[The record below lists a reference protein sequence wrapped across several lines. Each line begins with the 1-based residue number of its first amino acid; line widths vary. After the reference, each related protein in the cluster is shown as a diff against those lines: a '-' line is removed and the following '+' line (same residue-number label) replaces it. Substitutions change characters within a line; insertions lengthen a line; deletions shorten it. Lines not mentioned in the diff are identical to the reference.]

1 MTIDLSP
8 AAELL
13 LNEQMARGHFGSPS
27 DLVEHA
33 LRLYGFHLTEEES
46 LAALRESV
54 AEAEAGKTIPAE
66 QVFEE
71 IRNKHGWAE
80 E

>member
-8 AAELL
+8 AAEKL
-13 LNEQMARGHFGSPS
+13 LNEQMARGHFASTS
-27 DLVEHA
+27 DLVEQA
-33 LRLYGFHLTEEES
+33 LRLYGFHMTKEES

-54 AEAEAGKTIPAE
+54 AEMDAGETIPAN

-80 E
+80 

>member
-1 MTIDLSP
+1 MTLDLSP
-8 AAELL
+8 TAEKL
-13 LNEQMARGHFGSPS
+13 LNEQMARGGFASQS

-46 LAALRESV
+46 LAALRESI
-54 AEAEAGKTIPAE
+54 AEMEAGKTVAAE
-66 QVFEE
+66 EVFEE

-80 E
+80 